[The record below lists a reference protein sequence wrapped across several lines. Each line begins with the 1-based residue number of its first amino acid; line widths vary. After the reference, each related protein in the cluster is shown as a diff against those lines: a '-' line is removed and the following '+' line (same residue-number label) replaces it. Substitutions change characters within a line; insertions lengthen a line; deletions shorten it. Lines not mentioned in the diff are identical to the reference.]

1 MLKFFLRRLCFMILT
16 LWVICTLSF
25 FFMKAIP
32 GTPFEEDKIPPAVLE
47 NMKAKY
53 GLDKPI
59 PEQYA
64 IYLSNVVQLDF
75 GVSYRIKNREVTT
88 IIAEKIGPS
97 AAIGLQAV
105 ALSIPFGI
113 LLGIIA
119 AIWRNT
125 LIDYLAVGIAVFGF
139 AIPSFVAAVL
149 LQYVVA
155 GKLELLPIAQ
165 FESYKHTILPSLAI
179 ALGGFAYYTRM
190 MRSELLEV
198 LGQDY
203 IKTAKSKGLSQPLV
217 LMRHGLR
224 NAMIPLITSLPVVII
239 FSMTGSLVV
248 EEIFAIPGI
257 GKELVTSVIT
267 RDYTVT
273 MGLTLFYAIL
283 YIISLFIV
291 DLLYSIVD
299 PRIRIIGGTE

>member
-32 GTPFEEDKIPPAVLE
+32 GTPFEEEKIPPAVLE

-53 GLDKPI
+53 GLDKPV

-105 ALSIPFGI
+105 AISIPFGI

-119 AIWRNT
+119 AIRRNT

-149 LQYVVA
+149 LQYVIA

-217 LMRHGLR
+217 LMRHGIR

-299 PRIRIIGGTE
+299 PRIRVIGGD

>member
-1 MLKFFLRRLCFMILT
+1 MLKFFLRRLFFMILT

-32 GTPFEEDKIPPAVLE
+32 GTPFEEEKIPPAVLE

-105 ALSIPFGI
+105 AISIPFGI

-119 AIWRNT
+119 AIRRNS

-149 LQYVVA
+149 LQYVIA

-217 LMRHGLR
+217 LIRHGIR

-299 PRIRIIGGTE
+299 PRIRVIGGTE